1 MKYRR
6 FGKTELQMPLFS
18 CGGMRY
24 QQGDDKLTWDEVKKE
39 NQDNI
44 NATIARAFE
53 LGINHIETARGYGSS
68 EMQLGPALAQLPRD
82 QVRVQTKIG
91 VTPDADDFFKVF
103 EVSLDRLKL
112 DYLDLLSIHGVNSQ
126 KMIDLAFKKNGCY
139 EALVKLKEQGRVRHI
154 GFSTHGNPDIIIQA
168 IDAGDFEYVNLHWYY
183 IFQNNWP
190 AVRHAA
196 EKDMGVFIISPSDK
210 GGMLYEPTEKFL
222 ELCKPLHPMVFN
234 DLFCLCR
241 PEVHTLSIGA
251 ARPSDFDEH
260 LKALDL
266 LDRADEVISP
276 IKKCLD
282 QAMIDCLGEEW
293 VKTWDQGLTYNET
306 VEGLNIWVLLFL
318 WNLIKTYHMT
328 GYGKMRYDIFGTG
341 GHWFPGDPIKG
352 VDELRKLNL
361 AEKLP
366 NSPHADKITACLEE
380 TYELLH
386 EPAVI

>member
-6 FGKTELQMPLFS
+6 FGKTELQMSLFS

-24 QQGDDKLTWDEVKKE
+24 QQGDDKLSWDEVKKE

-68 EMQLGPALAQLPRD
+68 EKQLGPALAQLPRD
-82 QVRVQTKIG
+82 QIRVQTKIG
-91 VTPDADDFFKVF
+91 VTPDADDFVKVF
-103 EVSLDRLKL
+103 ETSLSNLQI
-112 DYLDLLSIHGVNSQ
+112 DYLDLLSIHGINSQ
-126 KMIDLAFKKNGCY
+126 QMIDLAFKKNGCY

-190 AVRHAA
+190 AVRRAA

-210 GGMLYEPTEKFL
+210 GGMLYEPTDKFL

-266 LDRADEVISP
+266 LDRADEIISP
-276 IKKCLD
+276 IKKRLD

-318 WNLIKTYHMT
+318 WNLIKTYGMT
-328 GYGKMRYDIFGTG
+328 GYGKMRYEIFGTG

-352 VDELRKLNL
+352 IDELRKLKL
-361 AEKLP
+361 AEKMP

-386 EPAVI
+386 ETAAK

>member
-24 QQGDDKLTWDEVKKE
+24 QQGDDKLSWDEVKKE

-91 VTPDADDFFKVF
+91 VTPNADDFFKVF

-112 DYLDLLSIHGVNSQ
+112 DYLDLLSIHGINSQ
-126 KMIDLAFKKNGCY
+126 EMIDLAFKKNGCY

-190 AVRHAA
+190 AVRRAA

-210 GGMLYEPTEKFL
+210 GGMLYEPTDKFL

-234 DLFCLCR
+234 DLFCLSR

-266 LDRADEVISP
+266 LDRADEIISP
-276 IKKCLD
+276 VKKRLD

-318 WNLIKTYHMT
+318 WNLIKTYGMT

-352 VDELRKLNL
+352 IDELRKLNL

-380 TYELLH
+380 VYDFLH
-386 EPAVI
+386 ETAAK